1 MKSAIP
7 PAPPRWAQRFLR
19 WYCRPQLAED
29 LEGDLNEIFERNT
42 KVKSVFKAKL
52 IYIVDVLKFL
62 RPYTTR
68 KPDIYYLL
76 IQWIMIGSYVKIS
89 GRIILRNRL
98 FSSINIVGLGVGM
111 AVGLLLVGLL
121 YDMRRYDRFHEH
133 FDRIYRVVNKYQYL
147 EREDPDFYAST
158 SLRTAKAI
166 KEGVAGVEKI
176 AVLYRGFGGDIK
188 TGDKAVSLSGMWAN
202 EDFFDVF
209 TFELEGDPRTALKN
223 PYSIVLTNESA
234 AKLFGKD
241 NAIGKSVLYP
251 VDSGHLEFVVTGII
265 KNVPKSSHMQFDM
278 LASLASREIT
288 ERDNKYENAWDNMWN
303 AYVYL
308 LLPEKTNVDQLKSN
322 LAALAANEN
331 KKIENT
337 KIKLFLQPLSEIA
350 LGKDMNNSLGYV
362 MGINEVWIFGILSV
376 VVILSACFN
385 YTNLS
390 IARSTRRSKEIGVR
404 KVSGAQK
411 HQVVIQFVVEAVII
425 ALAALLLSFG
435 LFVLLKPFFLSLND
449 HYAKMLSLEMSTELI
464 GYFLLLAL
472 MVGVAAGFFPAL
484 FFSRIN
490 TIRVLK
496 NLPVTKSFRTFTM
509 RKALIVTQFTV
520 SLMFI
525 AATIIGY
532 QHYKSILSFDLGFST
547 ENVLNIALQGNK
559 PEALKKELLEL
570 PEVKHISSSMIITSV
585 GNYWGTTMKYKD
597 PLDSA
602 RVRYNSIDE
611 HYIPLHGHKLI
622 AGRNFTTRPA
632 NAEET
637 EVIVN
642 EKVLKRFDIAGQDS
656 QKAVGETV
664 TVNGKEMQIIGV
676 MKDYQYGR
684 ATDKEISEVI
694 FRYSGDKPGYLNVKV
709 LTSDWTSTR
718 AKIENLWKKIDE
730 VHPLDVA
737 FYDEQIEKAYGDYS
751 SKIKVIGALSILAIC
766 IAAIGLFGM
775 VVFSTETRLREIS
788 IRKVLG
794 ATERGLV
801 YLLSKNFLLL
811 LALAALI
818 ALPATDFFFAKYVLG
833 DYGTN
838 APVPWVELVAGILIV
853 IATAS
858 LMIAVH
864 TLHVARSNPAKVL
877 KSE

>member
-1 MKSAIP
+1 
-7 PAPPRWAQRFLR
+7 
-19 WYCRPQLAED
+19 
-29 LEGDLNEIFERNT
+29 
-42 KVKSVFKAKL
+42 
-52 IYIVDVLKFL
+52 
-62 RPYTTR
+62 
-68 KPDIYYLL
+68 
-76 IQWIMIGSYVKIS
+76 
-89 GRIILRNRL
+89 
-98 FSSINIVGLGVGM
+98 
-111 AVGLLLVGLL
+111 
-121 YDMRRYDRFHEH
+121 
-133 FDRIYRVVNKYQYL
+133 
-147 EREDPDFYAST
+147 
-158 SLRTAKAI
+158 
-166 KEGVAGVEKI
+166 VEKI
-176 AVLYRGFGGDIK
+176 SVLYRGFGGDMK
-188 TGDKAVSLSGMWAN
+188 NGDKAVSLSGMWAN

-209 TFELEGDPRTALKN
+209 TFDLEGDPDTALKN
-223 PYSIVLTNESA
+223 PYSIVLTDESA
-234 AKLFGKD
+234 AKLFGND

-251 VDSGHLEFVVTGII
+251 VDSGHLEFVVMGVI
-265 KNVPKSSHMQFDM
+265 KNLPKSSHLQFDA
-278 LASLASREIT
+278 LASLATRDIT
-288 ERDNKYENAWDNMWN
+288 EKESKYEKAWDNMWN

-308 LLPEKTNVDQLKSN
+308 LLSEKTNVDQIKSN
-322 LAALAANEN
+322 LEALAANEN

-376 VVILSACFN
+376 IVILSACFN

-390 IARSTRRSKEIGVR
+390 IARSMRRSKEIGIR
-404 KVSGAQK
+404 KVAGAQK

-425 ALAALLLSFG
+425 AFAALLLSLG

-449 HYAKMLSLEMSTELI
+449 HYTKMLSLEFSPDLI
-464 GYFLLLAL
+464 SYFILLAL
-472 MVGVAAGFFPAL
+472 MVGIAAGFFPAL
-484 FFSRIN
+484 IFSRIN

-496 NLPVTKSFRTFTM
+496 NLPATKVFRTVTM
-509 RKALIVTQFTV
+509 RKALIVTQFTI

-532 QHYKSILSFDLGFST
+532 QHYKSILSFDLGFAT

-559 PEALKKELLEL
+559 PEALTKELLAL
-570 PEVKHISSSMIITSV
+570 PEVKNVSSSMIITSV
-585 GNYWGTTMKYKD
+585 GNYWGTTMKYNN

-622 AGRNFTTRPA
+622 AGRNFTARPV

-642 EKVLKRFDIAGQDS
+642 EKVLKRFGIAGQDP
-656 QKAVGETV
+656 QKAVGEIV

-694 FRYSGDKPGYLNVKV
+694 FRYNGDKPGYLNVKV

-718 AKIENLWKKIDE
+718 GKIENLWRAIDE
-730 VHPLDVA
+730 VHPLDAA

-751 SKIKVIGALSILAIC
+751 SKIKLIGALSILAIC
-766 IAAIGLFGM
+766 IAAIGLFGI
-775 VVFSTETRLREIS
+775 VVFTTETRLREIS

-818 ALPATDFFFAKYVLG
+818 ALPITDFFFAKYVLG
-833 DYGTN
+833 DYGTS
-838 APVPWVELVAGILIV
+838 APVPWIELAGGMLVV
-853 IATAS
+853 IATAF

-864 TLHVARSNPAKVL
+864 TLQVARSNPAEVL